1 MSSHAV
7 TAIPRENA
15 TERSRSMRHA
25 EALAE
30 LARVL
35 VREADVVHELREA
48 LVRQRAGV
56 AADSTP
62 AVHGS
67 CDDIARILVALD
79 STRRHRASLLENLV
93 GRTPATLEAL
103 GTELGGALPPPIAEA
118 SVALRREALGAAREA
133 AVNRTVLQ
141 RTVEAGEAFLQAL
154 FTNAGAPE
162 AVYRPGERRDDD
174 GSGFLLDRK
183 V

>member
-1 MSSHAV
+1 MSTQVA
-7 TAIPRENA
+7 TAMPRARAAETDA
-15 TERSRSMRHA
+15 AMRQS

-35 VREADVVHELREA
+35 VREGDVVRDLREA

-56 AADSTP
+56 AADSTQD
-62 AVHGS
+62 VHGS

-79 STRRHRASLLENLV
+79 NTRRHRSSLLVTLCGNASV
-93 GRTPATLEAL
+93 TLEQLA
-103 GTELGGALPPPIAEA
+103 TELGGALPAAVTEA
-118 SVALRREALGAAREA
+118 ATALRKDAETTAREA
-133 AVNRTVLQ
+133 EVNRTVLK

-154 FTNAGAPE
+154 FTDAGEPE

-174 GSGFLLDRK
+174 GAGFLLDRQA
-183 V
+183 